1 MVTTQ
6 FRVSSFE
13 FRVRRPGSEGFI
25 RNSEPKTRNSEPE
38 TRNSEPETRNLKTV
52 AECRDLNYNRAV
64 QPQDLSEPS
73 PMIAHLSGTLLSK
86 QATSVILDV
95 GGVGYEVTIPV
106 STFYDLEEPGAKVQ
120 LRIYTH
126 VKEDALQLY
135 GFKTARERELFMRLI
150 SVSGIGPKLGITLL
164 SGMSADE
171 MIASIRTNNL
181 ARLTLIPGVGRKTA
195 ERLVMELRDKVA
207 SLSSSELE
215 EELGA
220 KSAVGAPPASEDS
233 MRSDVLSALLNLGY
247 QRSSAEKAVT
257 AALDEGG
264 DISMELILRRSLRK
278 LAKV

>member
-1 MVTTQ
+1 
-6 FRVSSFE
+6 
-13 FRVRRPGSEGFI
+13 
-25 RNSEPKTRNSEPE
+25 
-38 TRNSEPETRNLKTV
+38 
-52 AECRDLNYNRAV
+52 
-64 QPQDLSEPS
+64 
-73 PMIAHLSGTLLSK
+73 MIAHLSGTLLSK

-95 GGVGYEVTIPV
+95 NGVGYEITIPV
-106 STFYDLEEPGAKVQ
+106 STFYDLEEPGSNVQ

-126 VKEDALQLY
+126 VREDALQLY
-135 GFKTARERELFMRLI
+135 GFKTARERELFLRLI

-207 SLSSSELE
+207 SLSSAELE

-220 KSAVGAPPASEDS
+220 QTSSGTGVLTEDS

-247 QRSSAEKAVT
+247 QRNAAERAVSSAV
-257 AALDEGG
+257 DEGG
-264 DISMELILRRSLRK
+264 DISVELILRRSLRK